1 MSASRASFVV
11 RVAAPDDVDAA
22 GAVVAAAY
30 QHDLQVS
37 AGYLERLRDAATR
50 AAQAVLL
57 VAADDERVLGSVT
70 YVPGGTAMAQ
80 LAAPGE
86 VEVRMLGVD
95 PSARGRGVADG
106 LVSACVDRARA
117 DGHVRVVLSTQPE
130 MLVAQRLYARLGFV
144 RQPDLDWVPEP
155 GVVLLGY
162 ALTL

>member
-1 MSASRASFVV
+1 MSASWAPFIV
-11 RVAAPDDVDAA
+11 RVATPDDVDAA

-37 AGYLERLRDAATR
+37 AGYLERLRDAESR

-80 LAAPGE
+80 LAASGE
-86 VEVRMLGVD
+86 VELRMLGVD
-95 PSARGRGVADG
+95 PSARARGVAQS
-106 LVSACVDRARA
+106 LVRACVDRARSEEN
-117 DGHVRVVLSTQPE
+117 VRVVLSTQPE
-130 MLVAQRLYARLGFV
+130 MAAAQRLYQRLGFV

-155 GVVLLGY
+155 GVVLIGY